1 MRYTYASRLCWFVTK
16 GMERHERHLST
27 EEAEPPD
34 STFPPP
40 SVYDFTYAHSDW
52 VDAITTQ
59 ALRAAEGAFA
69 PFPAIIVE
77 FGTQTTTPRSFPGRS
92 FRKLIGQRP
101 GPAITLEQNHVALI
115 SGNIHPVYGGES
127 FEGHSPSWVYYG
139 TAMNAAQPFLQLTQR
154 LPADASQS
162 MTEDQDRAFK
172 DLLDGLG
179 KGIGNAVAHEIGH
192 QFKLPDMNCGIGSAP
207 PCPGPPGDL
216 YESAQGAT
224 QFGNAGPPLHWTS
237 RDAEELRKKLLK
249 MRNPQ

>member
-1 MRYTYASRLCWFVTK
+1 
-16 GMERHERHLST
+16 
-27 EEAEPPD
+27 
-34 STFPPP
+34 
-40 SVYDFTYAHSDW
+40 
-52 VDAITTQ
+52 
-59 ALRAAEGAFA
+59 
-69 PFPAIIVE
+69 
-77 FGTQTTTPRSFPGRS
+77 
-92 FRKLIGQRP
+92 
-101 GPAITLEQNHVALI
+101 
-115 SGNIHPVYGGES
+115 
-127 FEGHSPSWVYYG
+127 
-139 TAMNAAQPFLQLTQR
+139 
-154 LPADASQS
+154 

>member
-1 MRYTYASRLCWFVTK
+1 
-16 GMERHERHLST
+16 MERHERHLST

-77 FGTQTTTPRSFPGRS
+77 FGTQTTTPRSFQGRA

-101 GPAITLEQNHVALI
+101 GPAITLDQNHVALI
-115 SGNIHPVYGGES
+115 SGNIVSDTVNGLTTYIGGETTP
-127 FEGHSPSWVYYG
+127 GHSPSGVYYG
-139 TAMNAAQPFLQLTQR
+139 SAVNGAQYVLSLTQR
-154 LPADASQS
+154 LPSDASQT
-162 MTEDQDRAFK
+162 MTPDQKAAF
-172 DLLDGLG
+172 DLLLLGIG

-192 QFKLPDMNCGIGSAP
+192 QFKLPDLNCGTPGFPSCPEP
-207 PCPGPPGDL
+207 PDDL
-216 YESAQGAT
+216 YEYYDNFT
-224 QFGNAGPPLHWTS
+224 NDGPPLHFTS

-249 MRNPQ
+249 IRTPQ